1 MLLRDY
7 LLAGVMAMSLTV
19 NLAVP
24 ALAADAE
31 FFSTLDPAPMTMA
44 TRANVAGTG
53 SVSAELNG
61 NKLTVKGS
69 FSGLASAATKAEL
82 RSGSMIG
89 VPGEVFADLTVTPAA
104 DGSLSGTVT
113 LDRAKLKALRDGA
126 VYVQIDSEKAPD
138 GSLRAW
144 LVARQP

>member
-1 MLLRDY
+1 MLRDTV
-7 LLAGVMAMSLTV
+7 LAGALAAGLVV
-19 NLAVP
+19 NLALP
-24 ALAADAE
+24 ALAADAQ

-44 TRANVAGTG
+44 TRANVAGAG

-61 NKLTVKGS
+61 NKLSVQGS

-89 VPGEVFADLTVTPAA
+89 VPGDVFANLTITPAA
-104 DGSLSGTVT
+104 DGSLSGTVS

-126 VYVQIDSEKAPD
+126 VYVQINDEKAPD
-138 GSLRAW
+138 GALRAW

>member
-1 MLLRDY
+1 MRDT
-7 LLAGVMAMSLTV
+7 LLAGAMAASLIV

-24 ALAADAE
+24 ALAADAQ

-61 NKLTVKGS
+61 NKLSVQGS

-89 VPGEVFADLTVTPAA
+89 VPGEVFANLTVTPAA
-104 DGSLSGTVT
+104 DGSLSGTVS
-113 LDRAKLKALRDGA
+113 LDRGKLKALRDGA
-126 VYVQIDSEKAPD
+126 VYVQINDEKAPD
-138 GSLRAW
+138 GALRAW
-144 LVARQP
+144 LVTRQQ